1 MDCYIKVADNVTGFS
16 HIICIKYDCKD
27 AYKEICKLHR
37 ILDQCNNWHK
47 GRAEKMYFSERIPA
61 RYDITIAHCIDVEL
75 EDVLE
80 TEDPT
85 DYVVIKGFRCNFKR
99 MKDVDDYVNLHDKH
113 VRDFLNNY
121 FDIIR

>member
-1 MDCYIKVADNVTGFS
+1 
-16 HIICIKYDCKD
+16 
-27 AYKEICKLHR
+27 
-37 ILDQCNNWHK
+37 
-47 GRAEKMYFSERIPA
+47 MYFPERIPA

-80 TEDPT
+80 TEDPA
-85 DYVVIKGFRCNFKR
+85 DYVVINGFRCIFKR
-99 MKDVDDYVNLHDKH
+99 MKDADDYVNLHDKH